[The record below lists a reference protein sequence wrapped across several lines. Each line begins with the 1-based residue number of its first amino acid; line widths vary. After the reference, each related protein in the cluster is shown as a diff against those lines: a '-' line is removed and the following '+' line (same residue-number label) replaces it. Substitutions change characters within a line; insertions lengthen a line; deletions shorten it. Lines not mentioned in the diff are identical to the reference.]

1 MNVNTTGLQ
10 TEESGFTLE
19 VEGGG
24 EAGMDQLSFF
34 DEVLEVGDGIAG
46 GNADGGGNAEGGA
59 TGRDRNL
66 GGGFLMGEV
75 HCGAK
80 FLDLVGVRPIG
91 GVELGIKEGGA
102 DIKHGFNE
110 GVKAVGIHDFL
121 ADLNVIHG
129 KKNVTGEGLTV
140 PAGGF
145 QTDIIFGFRVDGAED
160 IAESLHLG
168 LADLRIKEHLVDDV
182 FLFHRIEIIEGEVGQ
197 AVAGKKL
204 RDGGA
209 DRTAANDMDAAFDI
223 MRGENIQAFGKIH
236 KAPPLVA

>member
-1 MNVNTTGLQ
+1 MNVKTTGLQ

-24 EAGMDQLSFF
+24 ETGVDQLAFF
-34 DEVLEVGDGIAG
+34 NEVLEVGDGIAG
-46 GNADGGGNAEGGA
+46 GDTDGGGNAEGGA
-59 TGRDRNL
+59 AGRNRDL

-75 HCGAK
+75 HCGAEL
-80 FLDLVGVRPIG
+80 LDLFGVRPIG
-91 GVELGIKEGGA
+91 GVELGVKESGA
-102 DIKHGFNE
+102 DIKYGLDE

-121 ADLNVIHG
+121 ADLDVIHG
-129 KKNVTGEGLTV
+129 EENVTGEGLTV

-145 QTDIIFGFRVDGAED
+145 QPDIIFSFRVDGTED
-160 IAESLHLG
+160 IAEGFHLG

-209 DRTAANDMDAAFDI
+209 DRAAANDVDAAFDI
-223 MRGENIQAFGKIH
+223 MRGEDIQAFGKIH